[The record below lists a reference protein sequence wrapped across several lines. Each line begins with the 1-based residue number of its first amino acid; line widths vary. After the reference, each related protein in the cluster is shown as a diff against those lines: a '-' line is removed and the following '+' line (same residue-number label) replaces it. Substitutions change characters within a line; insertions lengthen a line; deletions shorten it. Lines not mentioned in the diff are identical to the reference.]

1 MAPRPRLASTATFL
15 AILAAAGF
23 AHAQG
28 PDEAYASAQQS
39 ISNYRSSLNN
49 IQNVMARSARRE
61 RTAEQRLADG
71 DLLLRTRDYDRAAI
85 VFSQIVEKHPNNA
98 PVYAEALFLL
108 GETYYRSDQ
117 LTSARR
123 VYTRVAQEGRTGRL
137 AAFKPR
143 ALARLT
149 DIALRTGDLEAL
161 DDLYRR
167 LGESSTGTA
176 DALLAYARG
185 RVLLAKKDLSG
196 AKASL
201 QTVPSKSPYQHQ
213 ARYLLGVVALREAI
227 ASVAALP
234 EAEQKNPRTL
244 TARYANAIEAFRQ
257 VTRLPP
263 DTDDHR
269 HVVDLGWLALGR
281 LFYETDQW
289 TNAVDAYNHVGRESP
304 EFGNA
309 LFEIAAVYVQMGDA
323 LRAQR
328 ALEVL
333 AVVDPDGAQ
342 AAEAG
347 LLRGDLELRT
357 GQFKKA
363 LATFEGVHHQFAPM
377 FDQISTFLA
386 TTADPAVFYDKLVDD
401 QLASLEAEGSLPPLA
416 IRWAREAEDGPEAFA
431 VVNEV
436 VRTRTLL
443 RQSDDVVKKLN
454 AVMNSPGRSKA
465 FPELRAGQQTAIG
478 SIHGLMRARVNL
490 AKALDDQESSSLSGE
505 IDSIRHQRRA
515 LQNRIL
521 ALPVSR
527 SDFQQRENLAESK
540 WNKAAQKVQQLQLQV
555 DTLQSVVNALR
566 RVLRDSPSRGV
577 VRDPVSAKRFQDEL
591 NASEQQLA
599 TYRANIALLR
609 QQADQSRTASGFDD
623 TSVFDDG
630 NVREQY
636 KQLLSKEVDLAA
648 RGGAGS
654 SAAAYARRIAPVLRS
669 ADEVEARYEAA
680 LADINRKVDQ
690 KSKALLLAIAA
701 EESKIVD
708 YGAQL
713 QLLDQE
719 ARMVVG
725 EVAMRNFGLVRD
737 RLRGIVMRADV
748 GITEE
753 AWEAREEQLIR
764 VRKLQSER
772 ARSERLLDEELRE
785 VLDDAVDE

>member
-1 MAPRPRLASTATFL
+1 
-15 AILAAAGF
+15 
-23 AHAQG
+23 
-28 PDEAYASAQQS
+28 
-39 ISNYRSSLNN
+39 
-49 IQNVMARSARRE
+49 
-61 RTAEQRLADG
+61 
-71 DLLLRTRDYDRAAI
+71 LLRTRDYDRAAI

-108 GETYYRSDQ
+108 GETYYRSNQ
-117 LTSARR
+117 LASARR
-123 VYTRVAQEGRTGRL
+123 VYTRVAEEGRTGRL

-167 LGESSTGTA
+167 LGESSSGTA
-176 DALLAYARG
+176 DSLVAYARG

-201 QTVPSKSPYQHQ
+201 QAVPSESPYQHQ

-227 ASVAALP
+227 AAVSALP
-234 EAEQKNPRTL
+234 EAEQKSPRTL
-244 TARYANAIEAFRQ
+244 TARYANAVEAFRQ

-304 EFGNA
+304 EFSNA

-363 LATFEGVHHQFAPM
+363 LATFEGVRNQFDPM
-377 FDQISTFLA
+377 FDQVSTFLA

-401 QLASLEAEGSLPPLA
+401 QLASVEAGGTLPPLA
-416 IRWAREAEDGPEAFA
+416 IRWAREADDGPEAFA

-436 VRTRTLL
+436 VMTRTLL
-443 RQSDDVVKKLN
+443 RRSDDIVKKLN
-454 AVMNSPGRSKA
+454 TVMNSPGRSKA

-478 SIHGLMRARVNL
+478 AIHGLMRARVTL

-505 IDSIRHQRRA
+505 IDAVRQQRRA
-515 LQNRIL
+515 LQNRVL

-527 SDFQQRENLAESK
+527 SDFQQRENLAENK
-540 WNKAAQKVQQLQLQV
+540 WNKASQKVQQLQLQV

-566 RVLRDSPSRGV
+566 KVLRDSPSRGV

-591 NASEQQLA
+591 NATEQQLA
-599 TYRANIALLR
+599 TYRANIAVLR

-636 KQLLSKEVDLAA
+636 QQLLAKEVDLAA
-648 RGGAGS
+648 RGAAGT
-654 SAAAYARRIAPVLRS
+654 SAAAYARRVAPVLRS

>member
-1 MAPRPRLASTATFL
+1 MAPRPRLAGTATFL

-49 IQNVMARSARRE
+49 IQDVMARSARRE

-71 DLLLRTRDYDRAAI
+71 DLLLRTRDFDRAAI

-117 LTSARR
+117 LASARR
-123 VYTRVAQEGRTGRL
+123 VYTRVAEEGRTGRL

-161 DDLYRR
+161 DGLYRR
-167 LGESSTGTA
+167 LGESSTGTT

-201 QTVPSKSPYQHQ
+201 QNVPSKSPYQHQ

-234 EAEQKNPRTL
+234 EPEQKSPRTL

-289 TNAVDAYNHVGRESP
+289 THAVDAYNHVGRESP

-363 LATFEGVHHQFAPM
+363 LATFEGVRNQFDPM
-377 FDQISTFLA
+377 FDQVSTFLA
-386 TTADPAVFYDKLVDD
+386 TTADPAVFYDRLVDD
-401 QLASLEAEGSLPPLA
+401 QLASLDAEGSLPPLA
-416 IRWAREAEDGPEAFA
+416 IRWAREAEDGPEAFS
-431 VVNEV
+431 VVHEV

-478 SIHGLMRARVNL
+478 SIHGIMRARVNL
-490 AKALDDQESSSLSGE
+490 AKALDDQESSSLNGE
-505 IDSIRHQRRA
+505 IDSIRQQRRA

-527 SDFQQRENLAESK
+527 SDFQQRENLAENK

-591 NASEQQLA
+591 NAAEQQLA
-599 TYRANIALLR
+599 TYRANITVLR
-609 QQADQSRTASGFDD
+609 QQADQSRIASGFDD

-636 KQLLSKEVDLAA
+636 KQLLAKEVDLAA
-648 RGGAGS
+648 RGAAGS

-669 ADEVEARYEAA
+669 ADEVEARYETA

-690 KSKALLLAIAA
+690 KSKALLLAIAT

>member
-1 MAPRPRLASTATFL
+1 MAPRPRLAFTATFV
-15 AILAAAGF
+15 AILASPGF
-23 AHAQG
+23 AQAQD

-49 IQNVMARSARRE
+49 IQDAMARSARRE

-85 VFSQIVEKHPNNA
+85 VFSQIVEKYPNSG

-108 GETYYRSDQ
+108 GETYYRSNQ
-117 LTSARR
+117 LASARR
-123 VYTRVAQEGRTGRL
+123 VYARVAEEGRTGRL

-167 LGESSTGTA
+167 LGESSSGTA
-176 DALLAYARG
+176 DSLLAYARG

-201 QTVPSKSPYQHQ
+201 QAVPSQSPYQHQ

-227 ASVAALP
+227 AAVGALP
-234 EAEQKNPRTL
+234 EAEQKSPRTL
-244 TARYANAIEAFRQ
+244 TARYANAVEAFRQ

-304 EFGNA
+304 EFSNA
-309 LFEIAAVYVQMGDA
+309 LFEIGAVYVQMGDT

-363 LATFEGVHHQFAPM
+363 LATFEGVRNQFDPM
-377 FDQISTFLA
+377 FDQVSTFLG

-401 QLASLEAEGSLPPLA
+401 QLASVEAAGSLPPLA

-443 RQSDDVVKKLN
+443 RQSDDIVKKLN
-454 AVMNSPGRSKA
+454 TVMNSPGRSKA

-478 SIHGLMRARVNL
+478 AIHGLMRARVNL
-490 AKALDDQESSSLSGE
+490 AKALDNQESSSLSGE
-505 IDSIRHQRRA
+505 IDSVRRQRRA

-527 SDFQQRENLAESK
+527 SDFQQRENLAENK
-540 WNKAAQKVQQLQLQV
+540 WNKASQKVQQLQLQI

-566 RVLRDSPSRGV
+566 RVLRDSSSRGV
-577 VRDPVSAKRFQDEL
+577 VRDPASAKRFHDEL
-591 NASEQQLA
+591 AAHEQQLA
-599 TYRANIALLR
+599 GYRANIVLFR
-609 QQADQSRTASGFDD
+609 QQADQGRIASGFDD
-623 TSVFDDG
+623 TSVFDDSD
-630 NVREQY
+630 VREQY
-636 KQLLSKEVDLAA
+636 RQLLAKEVDLAA
-648 RGGAGS
+648 RGAAGS
-654 SAAAYARRIAPVLRS
+654 SAAAYARRIAPVFRS
-669 ADEVEARYEAA
+669 ADEVEGRYEAA

-690 KSKALLLAIAA
+690 KSKTLLLAIAA
-701 EESKIVD
+701 EESKIAE

-719 ARMVVG
+719 ARIVVG

-753 AWEAREEQLIR
+753 AWEAREGQLVR